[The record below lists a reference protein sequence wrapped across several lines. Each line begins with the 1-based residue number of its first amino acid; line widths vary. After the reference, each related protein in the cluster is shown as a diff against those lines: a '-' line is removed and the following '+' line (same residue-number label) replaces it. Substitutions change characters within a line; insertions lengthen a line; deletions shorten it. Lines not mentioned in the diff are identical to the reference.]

1 MRLYLTLPYPPTVN
15 HYWQTTVKRRGQRF
29 YPHIYIGEK
38 GDNYRRQVKAILSG
52 VPKLIGPVQV
62 CIVASP
68 PDKRQ
73 RDLDNLLKCLLD
85 SLTKAGLWDDDS
97 QVRSLT
103 IVWSDGVGGR
113 IKMFAEEMNGLS

>member
-1 MRLYLTLPYPPTVN
+1 LAN
-15 HYWQTTVKRRGQRF
+15 HRQAACQRF